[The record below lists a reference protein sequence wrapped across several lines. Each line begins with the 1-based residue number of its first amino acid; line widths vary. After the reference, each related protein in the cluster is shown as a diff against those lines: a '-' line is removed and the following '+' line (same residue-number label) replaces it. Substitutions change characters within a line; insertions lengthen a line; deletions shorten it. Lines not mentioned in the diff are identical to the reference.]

1 MKSSNSVKSSN
12 TKNRRPASAL
22 KSSFS
27 RRQPQPPT
35 PPTSSIFAAAAEWLS
50 QRVADALASVP
61 GYTGPVT
68 EDWNNINIKE
78 KRAYKPP
85 PKISISADEHL
96 QQREVDLSTNDA
108 EFYEIAQ
115 EILNKAD
122 SLSGISTS
130 HFQQTMN
137 RSIAAVLERRGVAPH
152 KFLEALQYRAAR
164 IPIFSGPENSSKRIT
179 MTKDLALLLNV
190 RQQTSY
196 AGGICEKETQ
206 QQQQTTTVPV
216 GQGGQRELFFG
227 SEDLMHNFPQ
237 KLSIPSF
244 DHDNY
249 SNNDINFVPASNS
262 FIEGHSNPEQLNQQ
276 QYSSSAA
283 AQQCSYTKNLSH
295 PNFPTTEPYLST
307 TLPYIQHH
315 PYFPA
320 PEMAMSSKNH
330 SPFSADSFDP
340 YYKESTRQF
349 YHPSSSWQEYPQ
361 QETNKHHWEA
371 FPSHFQPSFSEPV
384 HENNVRDD
392 DAASYQSSN
401 FDEEEHYSS
410 TQQME
415 LLLSQE
421 RQQIMREIC
430 YLMDLLSRTNNDPL
444 LYRKYENQLLKLQNQ
459 LDSLHDDV
467 NVDDIS
473 TLEAPLRTD
482 SIAAT
487 EVLNN
492 THAENSS
499 IASVKISGGAAK
511 IISKEKRN
519 KKKMAESV
527 GATTPVEAVV
537 SPTIDEVLASTYH
550 ELADNGAIQI
560 LEETH
565 KQVLEPVT
573 LTNGQGPTEKSKQ
586 PRKNNKV
593 IQVRAPMTM
602 PEGYTFEAKV
612 GEKVMMVKV
621 PKGGAKRGQIFEH
634 LIEEETQM
642 YIPLGR
648 WRYSLLSCCVLG
660 VLHPMLCN
668 GIFCPQVALSQVM
681 ARVHLNACAN
691 PVLNI
696 KARANATGVI
706 VASVALIFLHIILIA
721 LPFQSGG
728 ITIMLMQFVPL
739 AVLDLVIIVYFFVLL
754 VKARFFVRQMY
765 KIDGSTCEDI
775 GKSLFCTFC
784 TIIQMGYHTADYETY
799 SAECCSSTGLPPF
812 LQALSPHSLPPP
824 EFKKSFSMC

>member
-1 MKSSNSVKSSN
+1 MKSSNSAKSSS
-12 TKNRRPASAL
+12 TKNRRPASVL

-27 RRQPQPPT
+27 RRQPQPPA

-50 QRVADALASVP
+50 QRVADALVSVP

-68 EDWNNINIKE
+68 EGCNNINIKE
-78 KRAYKPP
+78 KRVYKPP
-85 PKISISADEHL
+85 SKTSISAEEHL
-96 QQREVDLSTNDA
+96 QQRQVDLSTNDA

-130 HFQQTMN
+130 HFQQSMN
-137 RSIAAVLERRGVAPH
+137 RSIAAILERRGVAPH
-152 KFLEALQYRAAR
+152 KFLEALQYRTAR
-164 IPIFSGPENSSKRIT
+164 IPIFSGPENASKLIT
-179 MTKDLALLLNV
+179 MTKNLALLLNV
-190 RQQTSY
+190 RQETSY
-196 AGGICEKETQ
+196 DDC
-206 QQQQTTTVPV
+206 
-216 GQGGQRELFFG
+216 
-227 SEDLMHNFPQ
+227 
-237 KLSIPSF
+237 
-244 DHDNY
+244 
-249 SNNDINFVPASNS
+249 SNSDMKFVPASNS
-262 FIEGHSNPEQLNQQ
+262 FIEGHLNPEQLNQQ
-276 QYSSSAA
+276 HYSSSAA
-283 AQQCSYTKNLSH
+283 AQQCSYTKKPSH
-295 PNFPTTEPYLST
+295 PNFPTTERYLSS
-307 TLPYIQHH
+307 TLPYIQHR

-320 PEMAMSSKNH
+320 P

-340 YYKESTRQF
+340 YCKESTRQF
-349 YHPSSSWQEYPQ
+349 YHTSSSWQEYPP
-361 QETNKHHWEA
+361 QETNKHHWQ
-371 FPSHFQPSFSEPV
+371 SHLQPSFSEPV

-392 DAASYQSSN
+392 DTASFQSSN
-401 FDEEEHYSS
+401 FDEEEHYSNI
-410 TQQME
+410 QQME

-430 YLMDLLSRTNNDPL
+430 YLMDLLSRANNDPL
-444 LYRKYENQLLKLQNQ
+444 LHRKYENELLELQNQ
-459 LDSLHDDV
+459 LDLLHDDV
-467 NVDDIS
+467 NVDDIP
-473 TLEAPLRTD
+473 TLEAPLRAD
-482 SIAAT
+482 SIAVT

-499 IASVKISGGAAK
+499 IASVNISGGAAK

-527 GATTPVEAVV
+527 AATTPVEAVV

-560 LEETH
+560 LQETH
-565 KQVLEPVT
+565 QQVLEPVT
-573 LTNGQGPTEKSKQ
+573 LTNGQGPMDKSKQ

-668 GIFCPQVALSQVM
+668 GIFCPQ
-681 ARVHLNACAN
+681 
-691 PVLNI
+691 
-696 KARANATGVI
+696 G
-706 VASVALIFLHIILIA
+706 
-721 LPFQSGG
+721 
-728 ITIMLMQFVPL
+728 
-739 AVLDLVIIVYFFVLL
+739 
-754 VKARFFVRQMY
+754 
-765 KIDGSTCEDI
+765 
-775 GKSLFCTFC
+775 
-784 TIIQMGYHTADYETY
+784 
-799 SAECCSSTGLPPF
+799 
-812 LQALSPHSLPPP
+812 
-824 EFKKSFSMC
+824 EFRPS